1 MVDNMK
7 SLGIRI
13 LNIVLCLGLIG
24 LPAAVLGQEEDNNQP
39 EAVLIGAMDQSQITV
54 NSVLSGDYWY
64 EDISGG
70 IKITAYSG
78 SGGNVDIPA
87 SLDGKTV
94 LEIASDAFNGNNAL
108 MGVNLPST
116 VTTLGLRAFYNCPN
130 LKSVFLGNGL
140 TTIGNGSFWGATSL
154 NSIIVPASVTTIGYA
169 AFSNCT
175 ELNKITILNNT
186 VNFGAQVFGTIPNL
200 TIYGY
205 TGSTADSYAYANLRP
220 FVALPPSYVDVY
232 YSTHV
237 QNVGWQAVRENGEI
251 SGTVGQGLR
260 LEGIKILIDNSE
272 VNAVIQY
279 QTHIQNI
286 GWQAM
291 VSNGSLSGTTGQS
304 LRLEG
309 IRIELDGV
317 DWNLYDVYYRVHAQN
332 FGWLDWAKNGAD
344 AGTEGMGLRLEGI
357 QIMVVAKNS
366 AAPGATD
373 FPFQSSLN

>member
-1 MVDNMK
+1 MRNKKMQK
-7 SLGIRI
+7 IGII
-13 LNIVLCLGLIG
+13 IWLCLMIAPPPVLAFETDDSAT
-24 LPAAVLGQEEDNNQP
+24 AAIQNVDLT
-39 EAVLIGAMDQSQITV
+39 SITT
-54 NSVLSGDYWY
+54 NSVQSGDYWY

-70 IKITAYSG
+70 IKITAYIG
-78 SGGNVDIPA
+78 SGKNIGIPT

-94 LEIASDAFNGNNAL
+94 LEIGNDAFNGNSIL
-108 MGVNLPST
+108 TGVNVPST
-116 VTTLGLRAFYNCPN
+116 VTNLGMRSFYNCPN

-140 TTIGNGSFWGATSL
+140 TTIGNGTFWGAQAL
-154 NSIIVPASVTTIGYA
+154 KSIIIPSSVTTIGYA

-175 ELNKITILNNT
+175 GLTKITILGNS
-186 VNFGAQVFGTIPNL
+186 VNIGAQVFGTIPNL

-205 TGSTADSYAYANLRP
+205 TGSTAESYAYANLRP
-220 FVALPPSYVDVY
+220 FVALPSSYVDVY

-237 QNVGWQAVRENGEI
+237 QNVGWQAARENGEI

-286 GWQAM
+286 GWQAT

-357 QIMVVAKNS
+357 Q
-366 AAPGATD
+366 
-373 FPFQSSLN
+373 

>member
-1 MVDNMK
+1 MLSSSVVLAQEIDHQETTKIGNAD
-7 SLGIRI
+7 
-13 LNIVLCLGLIG
+13 LNLIT
-24 LPAAVLGQEEDNNQP
+24 A
-39 EAVLIGAMDQSQITV
+39 
-54 NSVLSGDYWY
+54 NSVQSGDYWY

-70 IKITAYSG
+70 IKITAYIG
-78 SGGNVDIPA
+78 SGKNIDIPT
-87 SLDGKTV
+87 SLDGITV
-94 LEIASDAFNGNNAL
+94 LEIGNDAFNGNSIL
-108 MGVNLPST
+108 TGVNVPRT
-116 VTTLGLRAFYNCPN
+116 VTNLGMRSFYNCPN

-140 TTIGNGSFWGATSL
+140 TTIGNGSFWGAQAL
-154 NSIIVPASVTTIGYA
+154 KSIIIPSSVTTIGYA
-169 AFSNCT
+169 AFSNCIGLT
-175 ELNKITILNNT
+175 KITILGNS
-186 VNFGAQVFGTIPNL
+186 VNIGAQVFGTIPNL
-200 TIYGY
+200 TIYGS
-205 TGSTADSYAYANLRP
+205 TGSTAESYAYANSRP

-237 QNVGWQAVRENGEI
+237 QNVGWQTARENGEI
-251 SGTVGQGLR
+251 SGTFGQGLR

-291 VSNGSLSGTTGQS
+291 VSDGALSGTTGQS

-309 IRIELDGV
+309 IRIELDGL
-317 DWNLYDVYYRVHAQN
+317 DGNLYDVYYRVHAQN

-357 QIMVVAKNS
+357 QIIVVAKNS